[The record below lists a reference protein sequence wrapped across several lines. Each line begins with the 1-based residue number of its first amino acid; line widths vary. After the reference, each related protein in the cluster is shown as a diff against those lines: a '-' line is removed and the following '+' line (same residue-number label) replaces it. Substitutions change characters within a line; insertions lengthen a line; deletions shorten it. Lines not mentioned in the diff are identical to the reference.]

1 MAWSSLCRG
10 NEDRRS
16 RYFCFQAGRASTTET
31 SPTVGKR
38 ISRKPWAANSCRCS
52 AVARAAVRSCSTLFL
67 DLPFGLAQ
75 TLVQAQTALHLE
87 GKVGRL
93 NRPSPA
99 GRLDRP
105 ALLTGMVRGTLS
117 RILAG
122 PAPFRRFLR
131 ASGTAPA

>member
-1 MAWSSLCRG
+1 
-10 NEDRRS
+10 
-16 RYFCFQAGRASTTET
+16 AGRASTTET

-75 TLVQAQTALHLE
+75 TLDQAQTALHLE
-87 GKVGRL
+87 GRVGRL
-93 NRPSPA
+93 DRPSPA
-99 GRLDRP
+99 GRFGRP
-105 ALLTGMVRGTLS
+105 APLTGMVRGTLS

-122 PAPFRRFLR
+122 PAPFERFFP
-131 ASGTAPA
+131 GPGHAPPGP